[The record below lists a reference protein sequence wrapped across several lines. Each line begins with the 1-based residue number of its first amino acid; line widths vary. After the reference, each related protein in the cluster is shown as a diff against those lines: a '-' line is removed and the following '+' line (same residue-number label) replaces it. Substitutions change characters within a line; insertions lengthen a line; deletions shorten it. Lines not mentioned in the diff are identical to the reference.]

1 MPSATEEMPSA
12 AIVDPRII
20 DPRSGEPWPEFMD
33 TPLVIRYMQARG
45 IRRSAQTLSHQ
56 RAAGAGIRWKYLGQK
71 PMATKAEIDRHIEHD
86 LFADAS
92 PLIRKR
98 GRKPA
103 AEAAAATWT
112 PADIGPATT
121 LSRPVA
127 KRAARGPRDV

>member
-1 MPSATEEMPSA
+1 
-12 AIVDPRII
+12 
-20 DPRSGEPWPEFMD
+20 MD

-56 RAAGAGIRWKYLGQK
+56 RAAGVGVKWRYLGQR

-92 PLIRKR
+92 PLIGRKR

-121 LSRPVA
+121 RTRPAA
-127 KRAARGPRDV
+127 KRAARGTRNA